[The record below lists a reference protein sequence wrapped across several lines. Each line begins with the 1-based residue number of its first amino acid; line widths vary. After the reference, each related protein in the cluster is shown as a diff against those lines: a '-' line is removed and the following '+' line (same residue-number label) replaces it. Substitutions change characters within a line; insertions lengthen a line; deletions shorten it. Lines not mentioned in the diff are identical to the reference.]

1 MVDPQKPTL
10 GKMKWLLFL
19 LSHFKIPMIGFV
31 RPKLL
36 FIDDDQV
43 KVRIKLRRRT
53 KNHLNSMYFG
63 SLAVGADI
71 AGGIHTFYH
80 AGTIPDKK
88 LSFAFK
94 SMNSE
99 FLKRAETD
107 IIFEC
112 KEGGKIKQAIIDSSH
127 SAERKNIQVI
137 VTASDLKGEIVATF
151 DMGVSV
157 KMI

>member
-1 MVDPQKPTL
+1 MVDPKKPTL
-10 GKMKWLLFL
+10 GRMKWLLFL

-80 AGTIPDKK
+80 AGTIPNKRM
-88 LSFAFK
+88 SFAFK
-94 SMNSE
+94 SMNTE

-112 KEGGKIKQAIIDSSH
+112 KEGNKIRQAIIDSSE
-127 SAERKNIQVI
+127 SSERKNLQVL
-137 VTASDLKGEIVATF
+137 VTATNLNGEIVATF